1 MSEVPAP
8 TDTTTIAP
16 DLFFSSTLPLSHGS
30 LTSHRTSM
38 MNLDDGSSVPSE
50 NSYAESVAS
59 STHTEITADTDFSR
73 GNSPPLDSA
82 AFDRSESHAE
92 HLQRL
97 HNALERSDQSNCWD
111 DMAGILLWIG
121 LTASTASRKSN
132 GKVLRKYFSAL
143 TVRVSMFLCFEHPQA
158 LHATLLRMEAINK
171 ALRKESEDAWGL
183 GESKD
188 VPRKKMKT

>member
-1 MSEVPAP
+1 M
-8 TDTTTIAP
+8 
-16 DLFFSSTLPLSHGS
+16 SSTLPLSHDS
-30 LTSHRTSM
+30 LTSHRTST
-38 MNLDDGSSVPSE
+38 MNLDDSSFVPFAH
-50 NSYAESVAS
+50 SYAESVAS
-59 STHTEITADTDFSR
+59 STHTETTADTDSSR
-73 GNSPPLDSA
+73 LSTLSSISTRGSSPSLHSV

-97 HNALERSDQSNCWD
+97 RDTLENSDLSNCWD

-121 LTASTASRKSN
+121 LTASTASSKSN
-132 GKVLRKYFSAL
+132 DKVLRKYFSAF
-143 TVRVSMFLCFEHPQA
+143 TVRVSMFLCFEHPVA

-171 ALRKESEDAWGL
+171 ALRKKSEDAWGL